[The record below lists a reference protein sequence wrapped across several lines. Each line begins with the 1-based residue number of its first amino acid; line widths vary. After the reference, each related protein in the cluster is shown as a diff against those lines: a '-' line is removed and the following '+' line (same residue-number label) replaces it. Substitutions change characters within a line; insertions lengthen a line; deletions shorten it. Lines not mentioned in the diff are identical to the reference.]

1 MKTLTWFRGALA
13 VAVVTAAPM
22 ALAADH
28 LDSPAAMMDPA
39 ADITDVYGWV
49 EGSKVILVLDVA
61 PLADTNSKFS
71 DKVQYVLHTES
82 TDTFGMP
89 GTEKNI
95 ICTFDAGQTIQCWV
109 GSDVYVTGDASK
121 DAGLTNEKGDVKI
134 FAGLRDDPFFFNLDG
149 FKDVVATVDAV
160 KGTLSY
166 DAAGCP
172 TIDAATSTLLVTKL
186 KTDPKSNPPGGT
198 AKDFFA
204 GKNVLSIVI
213 ELDKTVLNGGGKFL
227 SVWGSTNKGG

>member
-28 LDSPAAMMDPA
+28 LDSPAPVADPA

-49 EGSKVILVLDVA
+49 DGSKVVLVLNVA
-61 PLADTNSKFS
+61 PLATTNSKFS
-71 DKVQYVLHTES
+71 DKVQYVLHTSS

-89 GTEKNI
+89 GTPRDI
-95 ICTFDAGQTIQCWV
+95 ICTFDAAQAIQCWV
-109 GSDVYVTGDASK
+109 GADVYLKGDASK
-121 DAGLTNEKGDVKI
+121 EAGLANDKGNVKV

-160 KGTLSY
+160 KGTLTF
-166 DAAGCP
+166 DPAGCP

-186 KTDPKSNPPGGT
+186 KTDPKSSPPGGP

-204 GKNVLSIVI
+204 GANVLSIVI
-213 ELDKTVLNGGGKFL
+213 ELDKSLINGGGKFL